1 MIKEKILAL
10 SRRNSKY
17 DSQEDEIMTWLIA
30 AVFTTFVLFVLLG
43 FRGLKWQ
50 LRKRQLFS
58 LIGALWMVAG
68 MFTIVPTGHTGMLTT
83 FGKVEDTT
91 LEAGLHFKAPFQQ
104 VVVMDNRTQKQQL
117 ELKCFSSDIQ
127 EVSINY
133 SINYQIQKSNAQ
145 KIYKAIGTDY
155 YRVVMEPRIQEA
167 VKSVIA
173 KYTAESLIEQRE
185 VLSAQITDILEK
197 ELGTYNI
204 EVVNTAIEDMDF
216 SDAFTQAVEDKQ
228 VAQQQLLKA
237 QTEQE
242 QRTMEQRA
250 EAERKEIT
258 ANAEAEIAVI
268 QAEAD
273 KEVLKIQ
280 ADAAEYAGQKDAAVN
295 EALAKSLTDILIE
308 YYTLQ
313 QWDGKLP
320 EYYVSGVEGVNP
332 ILGSILTQDAKTA
345 K

>member
-1 MIKEKILAL
+1 
-10 SRRNSKY
+10 
-17 DSQEDEIMTWLIA
+17 MT
-30 AVFTTFVLFVLLG
+30 FFVLAFLTVAVLFFLLG
-43 FRGLKWQ
+43 FKGKIWRINKKQ
-50 LRKRQLFS
+50 IFS
-58 LIGALWMVAG
+58 LVGCLWLTATVFAV
-68 MFTIVPTGHTGMLTT
+68 VPTGHTGILTT
-83 FGKVEDTT
+83 FGRVENTT
-91 LEAGLHFKAPFQQ
+91 LEAGLHFKMPYQNI
-104 VVVMDNRTQKQQL
+104 VVMDNRTQKEQL

-127 EVSINY
+127 EVSISY
-133 SINYQIQKSNAQ
+133 SINYQIEKANAQ
-145 KIYKAIGTDY
+145 KIYKSIGTDY
-155 YRVVMEPRIQEA
+155 YYVVMEPRIQEA
-167 VKSVIA
+167 VKSVIS

-185 VLSAQITDILEK
+185 VLSAQITEILVK

-250 EAERKEIT
+250 EAERKEIAAT
-258 ANAEAEIAVI
+258 AEAEIAII

-308 YYTLQ
+308 YYEIQ
-313 QWDGKLP
+313 RWDGKLP
-320 EYYVSGVEGVNP
+320 DYYVTGVDSVSP
-332 ILGSILTQDAKTA
+332 ILGSVGSDAE
-345 K
+345 

>member
-1 MIKEKILAL
+1 MGYFAL
-10 SRRNSKY
+10 
-17 DSQEDEIMTWLIA
+17 TLVTA
-30 AVFTTFVLFVLLG
+30 LVLFVILG
-43 FRGLKWQ
+43 FRGRTW
-50 LRKRQLFS
+50 RINKRQIFS
-58 LIGALWMVAG
+58 IVAALWLVLG
-68 MFTIVPTGHTGMLTT
+68 VFTVVPTGHTGILTT
-83 FGKVEDTT
+83 FGRVENTT
-91 LEAGLHFKAPFQQ
+91 LEAGLHFKMPYQSI
-104 VVVMDNRTQKQQL
+104 VVMDNRTQKEQL

-127 EVSINY
+127 EVSISY

-145 KIYKAIGTDY
+145 EIYKSIGTDY
-155 YRVVMEPRIQEA
+155 YHVVMEPRIQEA

-185 VLSAQITDILEK
+185 VLSAQITEILVK

-250 EAERKEIT
+250 EAERKEIAAT
-258 ANAEAEIAVI
+258 AEAEIAII

-308 YYTLQ
+308 YYEIQ
-313 QWDGKLP
+313 RWDGKLP
-320 EYYVSGVEGVNP
+320 EYYVTGIDSVNP
-332 ILGSILTQDAKTA
+332 ILGSVETE
-345 K
+345 

>member
-1 MIKEKILAL
+1 MI
-10 SRRNSKY
+10 
-17 DSQEDEIMTWLIA
+17 WLILSLVTVA
-30 AVFTTFVLFVLLG
+30 VLFVLLG
-43 FRGLKWQ
+43 FYPKTWKVCR
-50 LRKRQLFS
+50 RQLFS
-58 LIGALWMVAG
+58 LLGLLWLVG
-68 MFTIVPTGHTGMLTT
+68 CLFTVVPTGHTGILTT
-83 FGKVEDTT
+83 FGKVENTT
-91 LEAGLHFKAPFQQ
+91 LEAGLHVKSPFQQ
-104 VVVMDNRTQKQQL
+104 VVAMDNRTQKEQL
-117 ELKCFSSDIQ
+117 ELMCFSSDIQ
-127 EVSINY
+127 EVSIHY
-133 SINYQIQKSNAQ
+133 SINYQIEKANAQ
-145 KIYKAIGTDY
+145 TIYKSIGTDY

-173 KYTAESLIEQRE
+173 KYTAESLIEKRE
-185 VLSAQITDILEK
+185 VLSKEITDILVD

-250 EAERKEIT
+250 EAERKEIAAT
-258 ANAEAEIAVI
+258 AEAEIAVI

-295 EALAKSLTDILIE
+295 EALSKSLTAILIE
-308 YYTLQ
+308 YYMLQ

-320 EYYVSGVEGVNP
+320 EYYVTGVENVNP
-332 ILGSILTQDAKTA
+332 ILGSILTKPVEGENSAE
-345 K
+345 

>member
-1 MIKEKILAL
+1 MFLLFL
-10 SRRNSKY
+10 SVISV
-17 DSQEDEIMTWLIA
+17 L
-30 AVFTTFVLFVLLG
+30 VLFFILG
-43 FRGLKWQ
+43 FKNKTWRI
-50 LRKRQLFS
+50 RRRQILSLF
-58 LIGALWMVAG
+58 GALWLICG
-68 MFTIVPTGHTGMLTT
+68 IFTVVPTGHTGILTT
-83 FGKVEDTT
+83 FGRVENTT
-91 LEAGLHFKAPFQQ
+91 LEAGLHVKTPFQQ

-117 ELKCFSSDIQ
+117 ELQCFSSDIQ

-133 SINYQIQKSNAQ
+133 SINYQIEKANAQ
-145 KIYKAIGTDY
+145 MIYKSIGTDY
-155 YRVVMEPRIQEA
+155 YNVVMEPRIQEA

-185 VLSAQITDILEK
+185 ILSAQITEILVK

-242 QRTMEQRA
+242 QRTMEQKA
-250 EAERKEIT
+250 EAERKEIA

-332 ILGSILTQDAKTA
+332 ILGSILTQNAENQNNA
-345 K
+345 E

>member
-1 MIKEKILAL
+1 MFWLVLSIITVLILFFVLGYRAKHWRLRGRQIFAL
-10 SRRNSKY
+10 LGCL
-17 DSQEDEIMTWLIA
+17 WLIGGI
-30 AVFTTFVLFVLLG
+30 FTV
-43 FRGLKWQ
+43 
-50 LRKRQLFS
+50 
-58 LIGALWMVAG
+58 
-68 MFTIVPTGHTGMLTT
+68 VPTGHTGILTT
-83 FGKVEDTT
+83 FGKVENTT
-91 LEAGLHFKAPFQQ
+91 LEAGLHLKTPFQQ
-104 VVVMDNRTQKQQL
+104 IVAMDNRTQKQQL
-117 ELKCFSSDIQ
+117 ELMCFSSDIQ
-127 EVSINY
+127 EVSISY
-133 SINYQIQKSNAQ
+133 SINYQIQKANAQ
-145 KIYKAIGTDY
+145 MIYKAIGTDY
-155 YRVVMEPRIQEA
+155 YHVVMEPRIQEA

-185 VLSAQITDILEK
+185 ILSAQITEILVK

-250 EAERKEIT
+250 EAERKEISAT
-258 ANAEAEIAVI
+258 AEAEIAII

-295 EALAKSLTDILIE
+295 EALAESLTDILIE

-332 ILGSILTQDAKTA
+332 ILGSILTQPATGETA
-345 K
+345 AE

>member
-1 MIKEKILAL
+1 MFWLILAIVSVL
-10 SRRNSKY
+10 
-17 DSQEDEIMTWLIA
+17 
-30 AVFTTFVLFVLLG
+30 VLFFALG
-43 FRGLKWQ
+43 FRGKAWA
-50 LRKRQLFS
+50 LRKRQIFS
-58 LIGALWMVAG
+58 VLGALWLVGG
-68 MFTIVPTGHTGMLTT
+68 MFTIVPTGHTGILTT
-83 FGKVEDTT
+83 FGKVENTT
-91 LEAGLHFKAPFQQ
+91 LEAGLHIKTPFQQ
-104 VVVMDNRTQKQQL
+104 VVVMDNRTQKEQL

-127 EVSINY
+127 EVSISY

-145 KIYKAIGTDY
+145 MIYKSIGTDY

-250 EAERKEIT
+250 EAERKEIAAT
-258 ANAEAEIAVI
+258 AEAEIAVI

-320 EYYVSGVEGVNP
+320 EYYVTGVEGVNP
-332 ILGSILTQDAKTA
+332 ILGSILTQGTDNTNEAE
-345 K
+345 

>member
-1 MIKEKILAL
+1 
-10 SRRNSKY
+10 
-17 DSQEDEIMTWLIA
+17 
-30 AVFTTFVLFVLLG
+30 
-43 FRGLKWQ
+43 
-50 LRKRQLFS
+50 
-58 LIGALWMVAG
+58 
-68 MFTIVPTGHTGMLTT
+68 
-83 FGKVEDTT
+83 
-91 LEAGLHFKAPFQQ
+91 
-104 VVVMDNRTQKQQL
+104 
-117 ELKCFSSDIQ
+117 
-127 EVSINY
+127 
-133 SINYQIQKSNAQ
+133 
-145 KIYKAIGTDY
+145 
-155 YRVVMEPRIQEA
+155 MEPRIQEA

-185 VLSAQITDILEK
+185 VLSAQITEILVK

-242 QRTMEQRA
+242 QRTMEQKA
-250 EAERKEIT
+250 EAERKEIA

-308 YYTLQ
+308 YYILQ

-320 EYYVSGVEGVNP
+320 EYYVSGLEGVNP
-332 ILGSILTQDAKTA
+332 ILGSILTQNAENQNNA
-345 K
+345 E

>member
-1 MIKEKILAL
+1 MFWLFL
-10 SRRNSKY
+10 SIISV
-17 DSQEDEIMTWLIA
+17 L
-30 AVFTTFVLFVLLG
+30 VLFFALG
-43 FRGLKWQ
+43 FKSKIWR
-50 LRKRQLFS
+50 LRKRQIFS
-58 LIGALWMVAG
+58 LVGVLWLVFG
-68 MFTIVPTGHTGMLTT
+68 MFTVVPTGHTGILTT
-83 FGKVEDTT
+83 FGRVENTT
-91 LEAGLHFKAPFQQ
+91 LEAGLHIKTPFQQ
-104 VVVMDNRTQKQQL
+104 IVAMDNRTQKQQL
-117 ELKCFSSDIQ
+117 ELQCFSSDIQ

-133 SINYQIQKSNAQ
+133 SINYQIEKANAQ
-145 KIYKAIGTDY
+145 EIYKSIGTDY
-155 YRVVMEPRIQEA
+155 YHVVMEPRIQEA

-185 VLSAQITDILEK
+185 VLSAQITEILVK

-242 QRTMEQRA
+242 QRTMEQKA
-250 EAERKEIT
+250 EAERKEIA

-295 EALAKSLTDILIE
+295 EALSKSLTEILIE

-332 ILGSILTQDAKTA
+332 ILGSILTQDAQA
-345 K
+345 QNNAE

>member
-1 MIKEKILAL
+1 MFWLVLAA
-10 SRRNSKY
+10 
-17 DSQEDEIMTWLIA
+17 IA
-30 AVFTTFVLFVLLG
+30 VIFLFFVLG
-43 FRGLKWQ
+43 FGDRIWR
-50 LRKRQLFS
+50 LRKRQLLS
-58 LIGALWMVAG
+58 LLGLILVMGGL
-68 MFTIVPTGHTGMLTT
+68 FTIVPTGHTGILTT

-91 LEAGLHFKAPFQQ
+91 LEAGLHFKAPYQQ

-133 SINYQIQKSNAQ
+133 SINYHIQKSNAQ
-145 KIYKAIGTDY
+145 KIYKSIGTDY

-250 EAERKEIT
+250 EAERKEIAAT
-258 ANAEAEIAVI
+258 AEAEIAVI

-313 QWDGKLP
+313 QWDGQLP
-320 EYYVSGVEGVNP
+320 AYYVSGVEGVNP
-332 ILGSILTQDAKTA
+332 ILGSILTQDAKA
-345 K
+345 AE